1 MSEQRRIM
9 VFNHR
14 HRPAA
19 LQAAAQAHELLRNAG
34 IQVVDRDSKA
44 NIELIIVLGGD
55 GTILEAAT
63 IAHLQDVPVIGVN
76 LGHVGFLAEAEQE
89 GITEVC
95 QRAIDG
101 EYMVESRMCID
112 VAVHRPDREVQR
124 EWAANDIV
132 VQSTNRSHPA
142 LLAFGVD
149 GQAVS
154 EYAADGLIVSTPT
167 GSTAYNFSVGGPVV
181 WPDVQALVLS
191 PLAAHGLFTR
201 SLVLSPA
208 SVLEIQIPPS
218 QMHDCEVT
226 ADGRRTLIAPGGS
239 SITVTKSATK
249 MRLARLTMYPFTTRL
264 VKKFALPVEGWRTQ
278 D

>member
-55 GTILEAAT
+55 GTILEAAN

-101 EYMVESRMCID
+101 EYRVESRM
-112 VAVHRPDREVQR
+112 
-124 EWAANDIV
+124 
-132 VQSTNRSHPA
+132 
-142 LLAFGVD
+142 
-149 GQAVS
+149 
-154 EYAADGLIVSTPT
+154 
-167 GSTAYNFSVGGPVV
+167 
-181 WPDVQALVLS
+181 
-191 PLAAHGLFTR
+191 
-201 SLVLSPA
+201 
-208 SVLEIQIPPS
+208 
-218 QMHDCEVT
+218 
-226 ADGRRTLIAPGGS
+226 
-239 SITVTKSATK
+239 
-249 MRLARLTMYPFTTRL
+249 
-264 VKKFALPVEGWRTQ
+264 
-278 D
+278 